1 MNAVT
6 PHAFTDYMYFLH
18 YLHTTIR
25 HFLVFLERFLHIR
38 VHKFLIMNMKNA
50 PQCNG

>member
-18 YLHTTIR
+18 YLHVLHGET
-25 HFLVFLERFLHIR
+25 VFLILSILPIHAYGGQALLKY
-38 VHKFLIMNMKNA
+38 KF
-50 PQCNG
+50 PYD

>member
-18 YLHTTIR
+18 SIK
-25 HFLVFLERFLHIR
+25 VLEEGC
-38 VHKFLIMNMKNA
+38 KGE
-50 PQCNG
+50 P